1 MAAKAMYNYLSS
13 VEPDY
18 STTTLDIK
26 CKVELIETGGFSQEI
41 HEADDT
47 SEEIVTY
54 SNTPIFIVELQ
65 WPYTSESDTGTIIDF
80 FYDTAKGF
88 GFSRSFKWEHPTD
101 GHIYVVRFR
110 SKMSRKLAYTLGG
123 ALYHINTIQLKVI
136 GRFDVNVSATQES
149 LTLTVQSADININV
163 SVSATQESLTLSEQN
178 ATVKTDYNIQASQE
192 LLTLYEQG
200 AAVTVP

>member
-1 MAAKAMYNYLSS
+1 MAAKAMYNYLNA

-47 SEEIVTY
+47 SEEIITY

-101 GHIYVVRFR
+101 GYIYVVRFR

-136 GRFDVNVSATQES
+136 GRFYVNVSAS
-149 LTLTVQSADININV
+149 
-163 SVSATQESLTLSEQN
+163 QESLTLSEQD